1 MKKTIKGFIT
11 YKAPELWRG
20 DGPTIN
26 FQTLKPENHPEIWT
40 DTVTVSEHSFEVEVP
55 DDFDPRAGLITAIK
69 AKQKKAAA
77 DFEALCTDIQRQ
89 ISQYEALTM
98 EVKV

>member
-11 YKAPELWRG
+11 YEHSRYAPENPR
-20 DGPTIN
+20 IAFN
-26 FQTLKPENHPEIWT
+26 ASMPENYPDIFT
-40 DTVTVSEHSFEVEVP
+40 DTVTFCEHTIEVDIP
-55 DDFDPRAGLITAIK
+55 DDFDPRAGLIAALK
-69 AKQKKAAA
+69 ARQVKAAA
-77 DFEALCTDIQRQ
+77 DFAALCTDIQRQ